1 MKQLGLLKL
10 NLSSILN
17 KRTLSPDMTIRKIRG
32 KHNHSPT
39 SQLSIFYGSA
49 VLIRLYFLTFICNV
63 QECKR
68 FINLSGYYHLNQNES
83 NKINGQW
90 IYYNSMRTDGRR

>member
-1 MKQLGLLKL
+1 MFQTFVKQLGSLIL

-32 KHNHSPT
+32 KHNLSPT
-39 SQLSIFYGSA
+39 LQLSFFDGSA
-49 VLIRLYFLTFICNV
+49 VLIGLYFETFICNV

-68 FINLSGYYHLNQNES
+68 LINLSGY
-83 NKINGQW
+83 
-90 IYYNSMRTDGRR
+90 